1 MLVTVKPS
9 KATVVISGYFCKSPL
24 HAVCDEKCQKYF
36 GSTDVINL
44 FLFPQRLVERVGIL
58 NGSVILST
66 REGHFGSQETNK
78 KTFGFKLG
86 GRAEGKSGLVCQNRS
101 NFTLPKTYFLI
112 PPILRGRPLG
122 IMKTLEDLGPR
133 RHCNLNLQQFLSH

>member
-66 REGHFGSQETNK
+66 RVTPRPRRPFRKSRNEQENFWFQIGWQSGGKKRSRLSESIKLHSAQNLLSDPSDFEGPPAPAPTWYNE
-78 KTFGFKLG
+78 
-86 GRAEGKSGLVCQNRS
+86 
-101 NFTLPKTYFLI
+101 NF
-112 PPILRGRPLG
+112 R
-122 IMKTLEDLGPR
+122 GPR
-133 RHCNLNLQQFLSH
+133 SSAL

>member
-66 REGHFGSQETNK
+66 RVTPRPRRPFRKSRNEQENFWFQIGWQSGGK
-78 KTFGFKLG
+78 KRSRLSESIKLHS
-86 GRAEGKSGLVCQNRS
+86 AQNLLSDPSDFERPPTWYNE
-101 NFTLPKTYFLI
+101 NF
-112 PPILRGRPLG
+112 R
-122 IMKTLEDLGPR
+122 GPR
-133 RHCNLNLQQFLSH
+133 SSAL